1 MMSNELSFIVAF
13 MSRKRA
19 APGATCKFDLPG
31 SSPEPPASP
40 PPQHQ
45 DAFSHA
51 FMSVGYANPSTKP
64 ISLKPKFNTVN
75 LEGLNDVV
83 TSVDGG
89 GAAAVV
95 AEQARGLPHSH
106 TPIRDSDLPLL
117 IPGSPVSN
125 KDKYM
130 AICSPVKVNC
140 SLSAPGLSNPNTRF
154 DFQAVVLIAY
164 PSCEKPERRHVFLSD
179 RHGATGLTVWANH
192 VAMFIPAA
200 IGKVVKISNLTVS
213 NHNGKRTLAMARDS
227 SIKFLSDEEAVRTDE
242 GKWWNSFNTLSPL
255 TINCACMM
263 DDDAVVN
270 VSGVLFMIFTETKRV
285 RNDEKE
291 LLTIRIADH
300 SGQMDIRSWN
310 HKDSDFR
317 TYLDK
322 PISLMR
328 IRITSFAT
336 KKIGEMLD
344 GNGTVSSPVFFG
356 SEDLARFWKAPAQEV
371 D

>member
-1 MMSNELSFIVAF
+1 

-19 APGATCKFDLPG
+19 APSTTCRFDLPG

-40 PPQHQ
+40 PSQLPATIEDDPTKLQRE
-45 DAFSHA
+45 
-51 FMSVGYANPSTKP
+51 MSSVKP
-64 ISLKPKFNTVN
+64 VELDD
-75 LEGLNDVV
+75 LDVP
-83 TSVDGG
+83 
-89 GAAAVV
+89 AAAVPQSPV
-95 AEQARGLPHSH
+95 RVSGLPM
-106 TPIRDSDLPLL
+106 L
-117 IPGSPVSN
+117 IPGSPLSN

-164 PSCEKPERRHVFLSD
+164 PSCEKPERRHIFLSD

-192 VAMFIPAA
+192 VAMFTSGAV
-200 IGKVVKISNLTVS
+200 GKVIKISNLTVT

-227 SIKFLSDEEAVRTDE
+227 SIKFLSDDDAARSDE
-242 GKWWNSFNTLSPL
+242 GKWWVNFKALHPLS
-255 TINCACMM
+255 INCASMM
-263 DDDAVVN
+263 EDDSVVN

-285 RNDEKE
+285 RNEDKE

-300 SGQMDIRSWN
+300 SGHMDIRSWN
-310 HKDSDFR
+310 HHDSDFR
-317 TYLDK
+317 EFVDK
-322 PISLMR
+322 PISFQR

-344 GNGTVSSPVFFG
+344 GNGTVVVPEFFG
-356 SEDLARFWKAPAQEV
+356 SADLARFWKAPAQVV